1 MRRATPSSTVGFIDR
16 RGSLFGGLLALGLA
30 GVLRLLRLLRLLLL
44 TLKTRHVIIVFL
56 ILIIFSARNGTAAQ
70 LGEVDAA
77 EVVSAA

>member
-1 MRRATPSSTVGFIDR
+1 MQPAAPICAKQTKRPERKKERKKKINRTHPTRTQLVILFI
-16 RGSLFGGLLALGLA
+16 
-30 GVLRLLRLLRLLLL
+30 VL
-44 TLKTRHVIIVFL
+44 VFL